1 MFCYFVIILH
11 LYIRFS
17 LTETRDMKSRPSRE
31 FGTTGG
37 GFNIHRNCL
46 LFSQFKLSP
55 IFLPRFSNG
64 HVDYVGVS
72 EAAIWQ
78 PFYGTLQFRW
88 DLYLCPLFI
97 YELRFTCSS

>member
-1 MFCYFVIILH
+1 MFRYFVIILH

-46 LFSQFKLSP
+46 FSQFRFSP
-55 IFLPRFSNG
+55 IFFPRFSNG

-72 EAAIWQ
+72 KAAIWQ

-88 DLYLCPLFI
+88 DLYFPCL
-97 YELRFTCSS
+97 YMN